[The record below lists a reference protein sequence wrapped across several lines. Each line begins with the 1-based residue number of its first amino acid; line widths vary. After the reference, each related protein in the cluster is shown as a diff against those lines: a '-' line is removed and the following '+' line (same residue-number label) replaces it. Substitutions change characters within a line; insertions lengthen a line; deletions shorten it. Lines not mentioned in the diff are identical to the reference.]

1 MSPRRD
7 AVNQAPAAET
17 ADDAA
22 CWREAAR
29 LRREHRA
36 WVIIWLAR
44 DRCYKAYK
52 RMPGARRDTALSAVT
67 AGQMA
72 EQIRRA
78 EQAAARRAR
87 QTPGRT

>member
-17 ADDAA
+17 GDDAA

-36 WVIIWLAR
+36 WVVIWLAR
-44 DRCYKAYK
+44 ERCYKAYK
-52 RMPGARRDTALSAVT
+52 RMPGARRDTALTAPT
-67 AGQMA
+67 AGKMA
-72 EQIRRA
+72 EQIRA
-78 EQAAARRAR
+78 ADKAAARPAR
-87 QTPGRT
+87 QAPGRT